1 MLERRRRE
9 GFSALRQNTWG
20 AERLEY
26 FIKGIVIKGIVV
38 FELMA
43 MSLPGTAAM
52 EDPLHD
58 AINAGNLE
66 KVKTLFS
73 DGADVDPKDS
83 YDKSPW
89 TLPEKTAPTA
99 WLGYLKTKW
108 RPLPDGLPTPCPFT
122 NQN

>member
-1 MLERRRRE
+1 MLARRRRE

-73 DGADVDPKDS
+73 KGADVTSKDS
-83 YDKSPW
+83 DDKSPW

-122 NQN
+122 NEN